1 MTVDELTQRVSEL
14 YQRIDELQQQ
24 YLSDP
29 ESSSKVLADAMEE
42 LQISLEELA
51 AAEKN
56 RRLLTAV
63 QEERD
68 KLSALVNSI
77 SDEVWF
83 ADTQKKFTLANPSA
97 LREFGLASGEVDVEK
112 LAASLEVYRPDGSPR
127 PSDEAPPLLALQ
139 GEAVRSQEEII
150 RTPATGELRYRQV
163 SSSPVKDAKGNII
176 GSVSVVRDITDRKRM
191 EGALQEKQEE
201 LEVQAEELEAQNEE
215 LRINNDDLAETTRM
229 LQESEARFRATF
241 EQAAV
246 GIEMLN
252 LDGRF
257 LRGNAMLS
265 DILGYSQKELQYLNF
280 ADITYPDDLVRE
292 LPLLEDLLARRIGHY
307 TIEKRYLRK
316 DGQGVWVRVTSSLA
330 NVKEPYRISIIED
343 ITERKRAEEALQE
356 AKDQLEIR
364 VKERTLELEQANAR
378 LQEEIAERKKAE
390 EALHAAGA
398 YNRSLIEASL
408 DPLVT
413 IGPEGKI
420 TDVNTAT
427 EAVTGYSRGEIIS
440 TDFSDYFTE
449 PKKARE
455 GYQKVFAEGFVTDYP
470 LTIRHKDGRL
480 TDVLYNASIY
490 KDIRGQVLGV
500 FAAARDV
507 TERRRA
513 ENELDKYRMH
523 LEEIN

>member
-1 MTVDELTQRVSEL
+1 M
-14 YQRIDELQQQ
+14 
-24 YLSDP
+24 
-29 ESSSKVLADAMEE
+29 
-42 LQISLEELA
+42 
-51 AAEKN
+51 
-56 RRLLTAV
+56 
-63 QEERD
+63 
-68 KLSALVNSI
+68 
-77 SDEVWF
+77 
-83 ADTQKKFTLANPSA
+83 
-97 LREFGLASGEVDVEK
+97 
-112 LAASLEVYRPDGSPR
+112 YRPDGSPR

-292 LPLLEDLLARRIGHY
+292 LPLLENLLARRIGHY

-316 DGQGVWVRVTSSLA
+316 DGLIVWVRVTSSLA

-343 ITERKRAEEALQE
+343 ITER
-356 AKDQLEIR
+356 
-364 VKERTLELEQANAR
+364 
-378 LQEEIAERKKAE
+378 
-390 EALHAAGA
+390 
-398 YNRSLIEASL
+398 
-408 DPLVT
+408 
-413 IGPEGKI
+413 
-420 TDVNTAT
+420 
-427 EAVTGYSRGEIIS
+427 
-440 TDFSDYFTE
+440 
-449 PKKARE
+449 
-455 GYQKVFAEGFVTDYP
+455 
-470 LTIRHKDGRL
+470 
-480 TDVLYNASIY
+480 
-490 KDIRGQVLGV
+490 
-500 FAAARDV
+500 
-507 TERRRA
+507 RRA
-513 ENELDKYRMH
+513 ENELDKYRKH
-523 LEEIN
+523 LEEINEELQVEISEHEKTEKDLLKAKEAAEAAAETKTAFLANMSHELRTPLNAVIGFSSILLADNLTQEQKEDIERIRNGGEVLLALISDILEFSRAEKEKIKLELQPLSLKHCIEFRN